1 MDENKTINIE
11 ISVRDLVEFILRSG
25 DIDNRIS
32 QGDMTAM
39 QDGSRLHRKLQKA
52 AGENSDYR
60 SEVLL
65 KTEAHTQ
72 YDGEEV
78 VLAIEGR
85 ADGIFQSDGLT
96 VIDEIKTT
104 LVNVNN
110 MSEPVPV
117 HRAQAMCYACIYAE
131 KYGTN
136 DETSEYDDQDEGADF
151 EAADNEKDQDEGANT
166 DTSENDIL
174 IKSGNKRNMIGI
186 RMTYCNR
193 ETEEIAYFREDFEI
207 GTLKE
212 WFDKLVGEYAKW
224 AVWEVKWR
232 RKRNKTIKESKFPFE
247 YREGQKRLVAAV
259 YKSIGSGKK
268 LFIEAPTGVGKT
280 MSTVFPAVWSMGED
294 KTEKIF
300 YGTAKTIART
310 VAEEAFSILRDK
322 GIKIRSVTITSK
334 EKLCILEKP
343 ECNPETCERAKG
355 HFDRVNDCVYDMLTN
370 EEYIDREMI
379 LKYAEKHMV
388 CPFEM
393 CLDVTLW
400 ADAVI
405 CDYNYLFDPTVH
417 LKRFFDGNKR
427 KYCLLIDEAHNLVER
442 AREMYSAELIKEDFI
457 EAKALLKTDSN
468 GNLEQYVLADHT
480 GSSEGSNSET
490 GNSQSKQ
497 HMQNEHSKPGRLN
510 NDTRHARDRVA
521 AAMEACNKALLKVKR
536 ETDSFQV
543 WEECGPVIT
552 AVERF
557 CGVYE
562 EVSKDLK
569 LPSADASKVR
579 DVYFAARHF
588 VNMHDEMEDDYE
600 VYSNYTSERHFR
612 LRLQCMDP
620 ARKLGEY
627 LMLSESAVMFSA
639 TLLPIR
645 YYMEQLGG
653 KAEDYSVYAPSPF
666 DRSKR
671 LLMVARDVSTKYT
684 RRNDEEYAKIAD
696 YILKFIRGRRGNY
709 LVYFPSYAV
718 MEEVCEKLE
727 EKLTDGSEDW
737 DRLTGGT
744 VIREKTVDGTETEK
758 SLADGETTGS
768 SASDEN
774 FPAIEI
780 SMQGRNMTEQE
791 KEEFLSSFTE
801 DPDRTHV
808 GLCVMGGLFAEGIDL
823 KNDRLIGVVVVGTGL
838 PMVCDERELFR
849 VYFDEKN
856 NSGFEYAYLYN
867 GMNKVMQAAGRVIRT
882 MEDTGAI
889 LLLDERFLNRQ
900 YLELFP
906 REWSDY
912 RTVTLNSVNKELED
926 FWKIH

>member
-1 MDENKTINIE
+1 MDDNRTIKVE

-72 YDGEEV
+72 YDGENV
-78 VLAIEGR
+78 ILAIEGR
-85 ADGIFQSDGLT
+85 ADGIFQNDGL
-96 VIDEIKTT
+96 VIIDEIKTT
-104 LVNVNN
+104 LMNVNGMN
-110 MSEPVPV
+110 EPVPV
-117 HRAQAMCYACIYAE
+117 HRAQAMCYAYIYAE
-131 KYGTN
+131 K
-136 DETSEYDDQDEGADF
+136 
-151 EAADNEKDQDEGANT
+151 T
-166 DTSENDIL
+166 DIDIQ
-174 IKSGNKRNMIGI
+174 KPEMIGI

-193 ETEEIAYFREDFEI
+193 ENEEIVYFREEFEV
-207 GTLKE
+207 TELKE
-212 WFDKLVGEYAKW
+212 WFERLVNEYAKW

-232 RKRNKTIKESKFPFE
+232 EKRNETIKKSRFPFE
-247 YREGQKRLVAAV
+247 YREGQKKLVAAV

-280 MSTVFPAVWSMGED
+280 MSTVFPAVWSMGEQ
-294 KTEKIF
+294 KTDKIF

-310 VAEEAFSILRDK
+310 VAEEAFSILRANGVK
-322 GIKIRSVTITSK
+322 FRSVTITSK

-343 ECNPETCERAKG
+343 ECNPDACERAKG
-355 HFDRVNDCVYDMLTN
+355 HFSRVNDCVYDMLTH

-379 LKYAEKHMV
+379 LKYAEKHKV

-417 LKRFFDGNKR
+417 LRRFFDGEKR

-442 AREMYSAELIKEDFI
+442 AREMYSAELIKEDFLA
-457 EAKALLKTDSN
+457 AKA
-468 GNLEQYVLADHT
+468 VLR
-480 GSSEGSNSET
+480 SEDEKN
-490 GNSQSKQ
+490 
-497 HMQNEHSKPGRLN
+497 HDIR
-510 NDTRHARDRVA
+510 RARERVA
-521 AAMEACNKALLKVKR
+521 AAMDACNKAMLKIKR

-543 WEECGPVIT
+543 WEGCSPIT
-552 AVERF
+552 LAVERF

-569 LPSADASKVR
+569 LQAEDASKVR

-588 VNMHDEMEDDYE
+588 VNMYEDMEDDYE
-600 VYSNYTSERHFR
+600 VYSNYSPERHFR

-627 LMLSESAVMFSA
+627 LNLSESVIMFSA
-639 TLLPIR
+639 TLIPIR

-653 KAEDYSVYAPSPF
+653 NEEDYSVYAPSPF

-696 YILKFIRGRRGNY
+696 YIIKFTNGRKGNY

-718 MEEVCEKLE
+718 MEEVAEKVE
-727 EKLTDGSEDW
+727 AAEDMCF
-737 DRLTGGT
+737 DL
-744 VIREKTVDGTETEK
+744 I
-758 SLADGETTGS
+758 
-768 SASDEN
+768 
-774 FPAIEI
+774 
-780 SMQGRNMTEQE
+780 MQGRNMSESE

-801 DPDRTHV
+801 DPDSIHV
-808 GLCVMGGLFAEGIDL
+808 GFCVMGGLFAEGIDL

-838 PMVCDERELFR
+838 PMVCDERELFK
-849 VYFDEKN
+849 VYFDNKN
-856 NSGFEYAYLYN
+856 KSGFEYAYLYN

-882 MEDTGAI
+882 MDDTGVI

-900 YLELFP
+900 YLDLFP

-912 RTVTLNSVNKELED
+912 RTITSDSISRELTD
-926 FWKIH
+926 FWNTVGGT